1 MLGLCY
7 ITVRQ
12 HYRRRSLRSQRR
24 LGAEFSIPDLNPAP
38 LRICVSTIVKSIW
51 QQNILELIRR
61 TSCDLSRD
69 VVVAL
74 ERARRRERSESPARW
89 AMDTIL
95 ENIRLARERGAPL
108 CQDTGTLL
116 FYCRV
121 PVGFDVVAFSAVIR
135 RAVRE
140 ATRLGYLR
148 QNTIDPL
155 TDKACAG
162 NIGLGAP
169 SIQLEYARVAR
180 VAIHLVLK
188 GGGSENVSIQYS
200 LPDVQLNAG
209 RDWEGVRR
217 CALDAVRRA
226 QGNGCAP
233 GVLGIGVGGDRASGA
248 ALAKRQLLRLLS
260 DRAPNPQLSRLER
273 RILGEANRLGVGP
286 MGFGG
291 KTSLLGVK
299 IGAMSRLPAGYF
311 VSVAYMCWAFR
322 RRGMSLGMSGRVR
335 RWLD

>member
-1 MLGLCY
+1 MIHGLKGEKEVLFEFDFSV
-7 ITVRQ
+7 TLSV
-12 HYRRRSLRSQRR
+12 RRSR
-24 LGAEFSIPDLNPAP
+24 LGADGRLFAQDRKIM
-38 LRICVSTIVKSIW
+38 KSIW

-61 TSCDLSRD
+61 TSCDLPHD

-74 ERARRRERSESPARW
+74 ERARRRERNKSSARW
-89 AMDTIL
+89 ALDTIL

-116 FYCRV
+116 FYCRI
-121 PVGFDVVAFSAVIR
+121 PVGFDVVALSAVIR

-162 NIGLGAP
+162 NIGSGVP
-169 SIQLEYARVAR
+169 SLHLEYVRASRVDIR
-180 VAIHLVLK
+180 LVLK
-188 GGGSENVSIQYS
+188 GGGSENVSVQYS
-200 LPDVQLNAG
+200 LPDAQLNAG
-209 RDWEGVRR
+209 RDWDGVRR
-217 CALDAVRRA
+217 CALDAVQRA

-248 ALAKRQLLRLLS
+248 ALAKRQLLRLLTDHS
-260 DRAPNPQLSRLER
+260 PNPRLARLER
-273 RILGEANRLGVGP
+273 LILREANRLGVGP

-299 IGAMSRLPAGYF
+299 IGAMSRLPASYF

-322 RRGMSLGMSGRVR
+322 RRGMSLGMSGCVR